1 MEWLADPSAWLGLGT
16 LIILEIVLGIDN
28 LVFIAILT
36 DRLPDS
42 QRQKARLTGLSLA
55 LIMRLGLLA
64 SISWIMGLQQTLFTV
79 LGMDISGKDLL
90 LLIGGTFLV
99 FKATMELH
107 ERLEGGYAS
116 QSAGGQV
123 PKGWQV
129 IAQIVVLDAVFSID
143 SVITAVGMV
152 RHLPVMMLAVV
163 IAVGFMML
171 ASRPLMDFVGKHP
184 TVIILCLGFLL
195 MIGFS
200 LFVEGF
206 GYHVPKEYLYAAIG
220 FSVMIEGLNQI
231 AWRNRRR
238 LASVGNLRRRT
249 AGAVLRLLGGEMR
262 GNDDDFA
269 ALASA
274 RENEEMPFGDEER
287 TMIQGV
293 LRLGERSVQTAM
305 TPRRSVDWVDLTKDK
320 TMLMHDIRHSPHSL
334 VVAVWEG
341 KLDEP
346 LGILRKRDL
355 ADALIDGEVPEIE
368 PLLIHPPAIPETA
381 NVLQALETFRRER
394 QHIAFVVSEYGI
406 FEGILTLTDIVE
418 VIAGDLPE
426 KHEEPEVYL
435 RKHED
440 GSWSVD
446 GRTALDELAYAL
458 DMDVIS
464 TSEAH
469 TVAGLA
475 LNTLKRIPEVGE
487 QFAIGA
493 WNVDIVSMDNNRIAE
508 LRFMP
513 LENTEQ
519 SGMKGKDLA
528 SG

>member
-16 LIILEIVLGIDN
+16 LVILEIVLGIDN

-36 DRLPDS
+36 DRLPQS
-42 QRQKARLTGLSLA
+42 QRQKARLIGLSLA
-55 LIMRLGLLA
+55 LIMRLCLLA

-79 LGMDISGKDLL
+79 LEMDISGKDLL
-90 LLIGGTFLV
+90 LLVGGAFLV

-107 ERLEGGYAS
+107 ERLEGGHAS
-116 QSAGGQV
+116 QSTDGVA
-123 PKGWQV
+123 PKVWQV

-143 SVITAVGMV
+143 AVITAVGMV

-200 LFVEGF
+200 LFIEGV

-231 AWRNRRR
+231 AKRNRRR

-249 AGAVLRLLGGEMR
+249 AGAVLRLLGGDTR
-262 GNDDDFA
+262 GTDDDFV
-269 ALASA
+269 ALASM
-274 RENEEMPFGDEER
+274 RDNEGMPFGVEER

-305 TPRRSVDWVDLTKDK
+305 TPRRSVEWVDLANDENKV
-320 TMLMHDIRHSPHSL
+320 MSDIRNSPHSL
-334 VVAVWEG
+334 VVAIRGG

-355 ADALIDGEVPEIE
+355 ADALIDSSTPEIE
-368 PLLIHPPAIPETA
+368 SLLIYPPAIPETA
-381 NVLQALETFRRER
+381 NVLQALKTFRREGR
-394 QHIAFVVSEYGI
+394 HIAFVVSEYGV

-418 VIAGDLPE
+418 AIAGDLPE
-426 KHEEPEVYL
+426 KHEEPEVHL
-435 RKHED
+435 RKYEN
-440 GSWSVD
+440 GSWLVD
-446 GRTALDELAYAL
+446 GRTALDELADTL
-458 DMDVIS
+458 NMEVIP

-487 QFAIGA
+487 RFVIGS
-493 WNVDIVSMDNNRIAE
+493 WDVEVVTMDGNRIAE
-508 LRFMP
+508 LRFTP
-513 LENTEQ
+513 LDKMGVTDTE
-519 SGMKGKDLA
+519 
-528 SG
+528 